1 MDNRVGE
8 LLLLLSIS
16 KERAKVVADCGLGM
30 NTICYFH
37 NNSYDKLDKKSR
49 RRMARVLKKVPRVE
63 WRN

>member
-1 MDNRVGE
+1 MDNRDAE

-37 NNSYDKLDKKSR
+37 NNSYDKLDRSR
-49 RRMARVLKKVPRVE
+49 RGRWQE
-63 WRN
+63 C